1 MQSVFTSVIIRRA
14 ELTDAEQITE
24 IYNEAILTTTATFDT
39 EPKDVAERV
48 EWPKS
53 HDDRHPVPL
62 VFFAK

>member
-1 MQSVFTSVIIRRA
+1 MIIRRA
-14 ELTDAEQITE
+14 ELADAESISV
-24 IYNEAILTTTATFDT
+24 IYNEAILTTTTTFDT

-48 EWPKS
+48 EWLKS

>member
-1 MQSVFTSVIIRRA
+1 MR
-14 ELTDAEQITE
+14 EQITE
-24 IYNEAILTTTATFDT
+24 IYNEAILTTAATFDT

-48 EWPKS
+48 VWLKS